1 MPDRFYGCPMVF
13 LFLCYYSE
21 VNWKTFQYN
30 NWPIA
35 SERTTSHCKSSWPL
49 TAFTFSCFSFFLR
62 TSSHSLTILPHRIH
76 ESSSRWERL
85 EEAEELDTK
94 EEPLLRLEPFM
105 ERRDLLSVSRSLQQR
120 PGQRTGS
127 RTHLKNDAQSAHKRD
142 DTPFLSFNFIF
153 TLPINKKVCYKTVHL
168 LLLISF

>member
-1 MPDRFYGCPMVF
+1 MIGRLPLSAPRVTKSAQP
-13 LFLCYYSE
+13 L
-21 VNWKTFQYN
+21 
-30 NWPIA
+30 IA
-35 SERTTSHCKSSWPL
+35 L
-49 TAFTFSCFSFFLR
+49 TFSCFSFFLR

-120 PGQRTGS
+120 PGQRT
-127 RTHLKNDAQSAHKRD
+127 LNK
-142 DTPFLSFNFIF
+142 DTP
-153 TLPINKKVCYKTVHL
+153 KE
-168 LLLISF
+168 